1 MVGIEQG
8 TLDFIRRS
16 RIDRINVVD
25 TSAIV
30 AIKRNKYEFLE
41 VPIMGLEKLIKII
54 GKNNRRIIGDG
65 FIF

>member
-30 AIKRNKYEFLE
+30 AIKRNKYEKKDRGS
-41 VPIMGLEKLIKII
+41 GLHI
-54 GKNNRRIIGDG
+54 
-65 FIF
+65 